1 MVDESLLVQRM
12 SGRKLSGLIAAT
24 YTPMTATGDLRLDV
38 VPEMVEK
45 LLHDGI
51 SGLYVCGSTGEGM
64 SLTTSERHSVAA
76 AFVEASGGRLPV
88 IIQVGHNSLREA
100 QALAAHAQEVGAN
113 AISATCP
120 SYFKVSNT
128 QALVQ
133 CMKELA
139 SAAPETPFYYY
150 HIPMLTGSSIDM
162 PEFLTQAD
170 DAIPTLVG
178 LKYTDTKLFEFQR
191 CLELANR
198 QFDVVWGCDEMLL
211 GATAT
216 GARAAIGST
225 YNIAAKLYRQ
235 MTLALT
241 SGQLDAAR
249 KWQSQSIEMIS
260 TIGRYPFHPAMKAI
274 LAMQGLEVGSCRL
287 PLESLSPTQTQSLRN
302 ELQAIGFFDWFRVP
316 AELGSA

>member
-24 YTPMTATGDLRLDV
+24 YTPMTASGDLKLDV
-38 VPEMVEK
+38 IPQMVEK
-45 LLHDGI
+45 LLLDGI

-64 SLTTSERHSVAA
+64 SLTTPERQSIAA

-88 IIQVGHNSLREA
+88 IVQVGHNSLRES
-100 QALAAHAQEVGAN
+100 QTLAAHAQQVGAD

-120 SYFKVSNT
+120 SYFKVST
-128 QALVQ
+128 TRTLVDS
-133 CMKELA
+133 MKELA

-170 DAIPTLVG
+170 EAIPTLVG

-249 KWQSQSIEMIS
+249 KWQSQAIEMIS

-274 LAMQGLEVGSCRL
+274 LAMQGLDVGPCRL
-287 PLESLSPTQTQSLRN
+287 PLESLSSAQAKSLRE
-302 ELQAIGFFDWFRVP
+302 ELQAIGFFDWCRVT
-316 AELGSA
+316 AEPSHS